1 MLARCAPCGAGSLRE
16 LLVVTHCASV
26 DPIGGVVREKELL
39 CAQRSYWPV
48 NLISGTL
55 LAYWGKGEPP
65 CDNKLCDG
73 MAKDLAESP
82 SAAQGL
88 FLITR

>member
-1 MLARCAPCGAGSLRE
+1 MLVRCAPCGAGSLRE

-26 DPIGGVVREKELL
+26 DPIGGVVKEKELL
-39 CAQRSYWPV
+39 CAQQSYWSV

-55 LAYWGKGEPP
+55 PP
-65 CDNKLCDG
+65 CDKLCDG

-88 FLITR
+88 S